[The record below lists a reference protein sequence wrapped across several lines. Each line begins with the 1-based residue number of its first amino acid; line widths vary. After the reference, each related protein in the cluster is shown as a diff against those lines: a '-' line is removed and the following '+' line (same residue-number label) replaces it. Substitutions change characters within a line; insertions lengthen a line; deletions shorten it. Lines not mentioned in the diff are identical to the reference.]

1 MVGHASFFCLW
12 KCDYQH
18 GLTYSGLHNLD
29 ITCSCCGFLLLNWR
43 HLLQIFPILAVRIL
57 TSEKCVIDNRDDL
70 KNKSSHQGTQKIFTL
85 WVYIQIYTKWIH
97 VLNAFN
103 CYGNIF

>member
-18 GLTYSGLHNLD
+18 GLTCSGLHNLD
-29 ITCSCCGFLLLNWR
+29 ITCSCCGLLLLNWR
-43 HLLQIFPILAVRIL
+43 HLLQISLILAVRIL

-70 KNKSSHQGTQKIFTL
+70 KNKLVIKEPRKYLPYGFIYKFTQNGFFFECI
-85 WVYIQIYTKWIH
+85 
-97 VLNAFN
+97 
-103 CYGNIF
+103 